1 MLDHARLLAA
11 ETLASGKFS
20 SPPSSGSFFLQTHL
34 TLQSPAYAA
43 ALHPGESLLLAL
55 GTLWGE
61 PVYGLWLGSA
71 IFSLSIAWAI
81 AGFASLRWCILGS
94 IFGTLCYTFLC
105 SWGQS
110 FSGDINTA
118 IGVALAWGA
127 VRRYASTP
135 TTRHTALLFIG
146 LGFAFLCNPVAALL
160 FAPIPLWIWFS
171 TWKRQNFVKTHLAT
185 AVVLVAAAMTIQGVH
200 NHATTGDMLSSAVS
214 LYSKKYANHPYF
226 IWQQPRLPSTFD
238 FPHMEQY
245 DVLVNEIMSRPPPK
259 QGKAWLDRIQAS
271 VAFYGGIPLLV
282 LIIGGAWTGLSKW
295 GKLLLINALII
306 CTGILIIL
314 PFNLSSISPL
324 STVLLLFGILMMRK
338 IWTIRNR
345 MHRDCWQL
353 TWLLVIAFALVSFY
367 RGPGIEIPMNIAR
380 HLEYKKSIIKH
391 LLEHSQG
398 KHLVMVKYDNGVPP
412 SIEYVFNGANP
423 TDQQIVW
430 ARWHDS
436 ANPTDLFDYFK
447 GRNLWMLMVHSD
459 TKPDLRPF
467 AWEKQATQ

>member
-1 MLDHARLLAA
+1 MDLFRVNIKALRHILTDLPFIQTRKRLRWLVLGGCSIFGFIAAWIGSQFQGMPEPISMLDHARLLAA

-200 NHATTGDMLSSAVS
+200 NHATTG
-214 LYSKKYANHPYF
+214 
-226 IWQQPRLPSTFD
+226 IC
-238 FPHMEQY
+238 FPAQ
-245 DVLVNEIMSRPPPK
+245 
-259 QGKAWLDRIQAS
+259 S
-271 VAFYGGIPLLV
+271 VYILKNTP
-282 LIIGGAWTGLSKW
+282 T
-295 GKLLLINALII
+295 
-306 CTGILIIL
+306 ILISYGN
-314 PFNLSSISPL
+314 NLGFLRHSISP
-324 STVLLLFGILMMRK
+324 
-338 IWTIRNR
+338 
-345 MHRDCWQL
+345 
-353 TWLLVIAFALVSFY
+353 TWNNTMFL
-367 RGPGIEIPMNIAR
+367 
-380 HLEYKKSIIKH
+380 
-391 LLEHSQG
+391 
-398 KHLVMVKYDNGVPP
+398 
-412 SIEYVFNGANP
+412 
-423 TDQQIVW
+423 
-430 ARWHDS
+430 
-436 ANPTDLFDYFK
+436 
-447 GRNLWMLMVHSD
+447 
-459 TKPDLRPF
+459 
-467 AWEKQATQ
+467 